1 MLTLQHLNIAFLFH
15 NGEKEAIFL
24 LQLLCQQIDL
34 FFLKNTCQKYIPSCD
49 FVFLIIQQEQ
59 FSLLKCLQSNS
70 QHYVGDKAQTFRLDQ
85 TQPFNDS
92 AAN

>member
-34 FFLKNTCQKYIPSCD
+34 FFLKNTCQKYIPSYD
-49 FVFLIIQQEQ
+49 FVFLIMQQEQ
-59 FSLLKCLQSNS
+59 FTLLA
-70 QHYVGDKAQTFRLDQ
+70 Y
-85 TQPFNDS
+85 
-92 AAN
+92 